1 MKKKLIVLTTG
12 GTGGHIFPAEA
23 VASYLKKESDYKLVF
38 VTDKRVQKRI
48 SGTLATLPIHYICAT
63 SVTGKTLLGKFN
75 AAVKLAYGTLQAV
88 RVLLRLRPQLV
99 IGFGGYASVPTV
111 LAAQFLH
118 IPVALHEQN
127 AVLGRANRLLAHR
140 TCLIATTFTPT
151 KQIPHGTNTIQTGM
165 PVRPQITKK
174 AGVPYPTDTKEFR
187 LFIMGGSQGA
197 RAFSDILPKALV
209 ALSPEL
215 KAKLVLTQQVR
226 AEDMDRV
233 QEEYRNS
240 GIKSINL
247 SPFFDNVPEI
257 LSETHLVISRSG
269 SSSLAEFSALGR
281 PALLIPLPTAA
292 DDHQTENARIWT
304 ANGAG
309 WLMVEKETTPEIITE
324 RLTSLMENPAVLLN
338 AAECALNT
346 KPKTSA
352 EKVLSDAII
361 NILKDKKK

>member
-23 VASYLKKESDYKLVF
+23 VASYLKKETDCKMAF
-38 VTDKRVQKRI
+38 VTDKRIQKRV
-48 SGTLATLPIHYICAT
+48 SGTLATLPVYYICAT
-63 SVTGKTLLGKFN
+63 SVTGKTLFGKMT
-75 AAVKLAYGTLQAV
+75 AAFKLIYGTLQAI
-88 RVLLRLRPQLV
+88 RVLLKLRPQLV
-99 IGFGGYASVPTV
+99 VGFGGYASVPTV
-111 LAAQFLH
+111 FAAQFLH

-127 AVLGRANRLLAHR
+127 AVLGRANRFLARR
-140 TCLIATTFTPT
+140 TNLIATSFTPT
-151 KQIPHGTNTIQTGM
+151 KLIPSGTHTVQTGM
-165 PVRPQITKK
+165 PVRDQIAQK
-174 AGVPYPTDTKEFR
+174 AGAPYPKDTNEFR

-247 SPFFDNVPEI
+247 SSFFDNVPEI
-257 LSETHLVISRSG
+257 LSDAHLVISRSG

-304 ANGAG
+304 AGGAG
-309 WLMVEKETTPEIITE
+309 WLMVERETTPEIITE
-324 RLTSLMENPAVLLN
+324 RLTSLMENPAVLSN
-338 AAECALNT
+338 AAKCALNT
-346 KPKTSA
+346 KPKVSA
-352 EKVLSDAII
+352 EKVLSDAIM
-361 NILKDKKK
+361 NILKDKNK